1 MARISIEEIAETT
14 NKTVEEVEW
23 ELDLLF
29 GTETE
34 EEIDAMLAEFSGMS
48 ITEMMEHVA

>member
-14 NKTVEEVEW
+14 NRTIEEVEW
-23 ELDLLF
+23 ELDMLF

-34 EEIDAMLAEFSGMS
+34 ESIDAMLAEFGGMS
-48 ITEMMEHVA
+48 IEDAMELVA